1 MLDLAQLQTLVH
13 LALKLLTQSAHL
25 VLLLLHE
32 LCFSCENLFVAVF
45 HVNLTLPL
53 FHLISALLHLMSFLI
68 VLLLGQV
75 GLDLAQVQKLS
86 REFEGQW
93 KGLFKI
99 LSVLLQIFG
108 VTVLQLLDLH
118 LVFLLGL
125 LELHI
130 VVLIEVLILLNVSL
144 LDLFLS
150 LLVRKDELLV
160 LHVELLL
167 FELLDTV
174 LSHFSLYSQLQNSN
188 T

>member
-1 MLDLAQLQTLVH
+1 
-13 LALKLLTQSAHL
+13 
-25 VLLLLHE
+25 
-32 LCFSCENLFVAVF
+32 
-45 HVNLTLPL
+45 
-53 FHLISALLHLMSFLI
+53 MSFLI

-99 LSVLLQIFG
+99 LSVLLQILG

-144 LDLFLS
+144 LDLFLT

-174 LSHFSLYSQLQNSN
+174 LSHFSLNVSALFLALNSMLLHSGN
-188 T
+188 EVFDVLLIHFRVLAAFLGRILLLLLHDRAINQ